1 MKISGSH
8 SLPFPPE
15 QAYSILQDP
24 EALARAIP
32 GCESLE
38 KIGDSEYRMKMNMA
52 LAAISGAFDGT
63 VRISEQMP
71 PSSFRL
77 DFEGS
82 GKIGFVKGGGVLTIV
97 PADDGGSTVNF
108 DGDVQ
113 VGGTIAAVGQR
124 LIDTTSKMMINK
136 FFERIVSG

>member
-8 SLPFPPE
+8 ALPFPPE
-15 QAYSILQDP
+15 QTYSLLQDP
-24 EALARAIP
+24 AVLARAMP

-38 KIGDSEYRMKMNMA
+38 KVGENEYRIKMKMV
-52 LAAISGAFDGT
+52 LAAISGNFDGK
-63 VRISEQMP
+63 VRVSEQLP
-71 PSSFRL
+71 PSSFRM
-77 DFEGS
+77 DVDGS
-82 GKIGFVKGGGVLTIV
+82 GKIGFVKGSGVLNIT
-97 PADDGGSTVNF
+97 PADVGSSVAY

-124 LIDTTSKMMINK
+124 LIDTTSKMMIKK